1 VAERGSHGEEAQ
13 AAVLP
18 LDEKGQALKD
28 LLEGLAPQWEGEVS
42 QALDEVVLTVPPSR
56 VPEVCRT
63 MREDPRL
70 SMDYLRCLSVVDYV
84 DHLQVVY
91 HLYSTTRR
99 HRVVIKANLP
109 PDDPRMPTIVPIY
122 PGANWHEREGHD
134 LYGVVFEGHPNL
146 KPLLLYEGFE
156 GYPGRKS
163 YPYYD
168 YQEW

>member
-1 VAERGSHGEEAQ
+1 MAERGSHGEEAR

-18 LDEKGQALKD
+18 LDEKGQALKA
-28 LLEGLAPQWEGEVS
+28 LLEGLAPRWEGEVS

-63 MREDPRL
+63 MREHPQL
-70 SMDYLRCLSVVDYV
+70 AMDYLRCLSVVDYV

-99 HRVVIKANLP
+99 HRAVVKTNLP
-109 PDDPRMPTIVPIY
+109 PDDPRVPTITPIY

-156 GYPGRKS
+156 GYPGRKD
-163 YPYYD
+163 YPFYD